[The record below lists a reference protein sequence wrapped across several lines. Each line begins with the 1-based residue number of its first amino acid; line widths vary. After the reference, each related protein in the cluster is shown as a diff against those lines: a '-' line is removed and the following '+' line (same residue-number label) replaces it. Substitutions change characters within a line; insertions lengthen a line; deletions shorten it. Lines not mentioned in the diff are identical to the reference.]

1 MRNRKTIYVLLQV
14 AIYPARKAV
23 ANAVLFLG
31 GHNEIESADRQA
43 PDMSRCTKVYIIYLI
58 RRFPFFLLRKSNTR
72 LPQSLRERFVL
83 KAKCRTVKKERF
95 LAGDSPFFVAV
106 ELVTAAKHLKG
117 GCAVGPWD
125 VWRVCPIDYLVFG

>member
-58 RRFPFFLLRKSNTR
+58 RRLLFSFFERATLAFLNPFVSGSF
-72 LPQSLRERFVL
+72 
-83 KAKCRTVKKERF
+83 
-95 LAGDSPFFVAV
+95 
-106 ELVTAAKHLKG
+106 
-117 GCAVGPWD
+117 
-125 VWRVCPIDYLVFG
+125 